1 VKQQVTWGR
10 PARPGALRRRSEERP
25 ASLGMRKLPLP
36 TESAT
41 MQEIDNGIPYGYPAF
56 ATLTGTGLRIQ
67 FGDVAASEFSDAF
80 SAWTVDR
87 LAPRLRQIDLPW
99 RLVDDLANKAVHPH
113 GVILQVSRCGSTL
126 LSQLLKEAGIRV
138 YSEPMAVNGVL
149 DPSSRFPE
157 EARVSGLRAI
167 STLLSRH
174 AGARFCLKLRSWNC
188 LYADVV
194 KVAFPDARTIF
205 CTRNPL
211 EVAVSALESPPTWL
225 RAYGDPANPFIG
237 IVPQARSQT
246 REVYI
251 ATLLAAFH
259 DAVYQNLEPDRT
271 VEYSQL
277 PEAAWDVV
285 APLLS
290 LPLSSTALGKMR
302 AIAGRYSKA
311 RVGASRLFEGDVEAK
326 QAAATP
332 LLRQA
337 IDEVAMARWRNAA
350 GRVPELCR

>member
-1 VKQQVTWGR
+1 
-10 PARPGALRRRSEERP
+10 
-25 ASLGMRKLPLP
+25 
-36 TESAT
+36 
-41 MQEIDNGIPYGYPAF
+41 MQEIDHGMPCGYPAF
-56 ATLTGTGLRIQ
+56 ATLIGTGLRIQ
-67 FGDVAASEFSDAF
+67 FCDIPASEFSDAF

-99 RLVDDLANKAVHPH
+99 RLVEDLANKAVQPH

-126 LSQLLKEAGIRV
+126 LSQLLKEAAIRV

-149 DPSSRFPE
+149 DPSSPFPD

-174 AGARFCLKLRSWNC
+174 AGSRFCLKLRSWNC

-194 KVAFPDARTIF
+194 KAAFPDARTIF

-211 EVAVSALESPPTWL
+211 EVAVSALDAPPTWL
-225 RAYGDPANPFIG
+225 RAYGDPANPFLG

-246 REVYI
+246 REAYI

-259 DAVYQNLEPDRT
+259 DAVYRNLEPDRT

-277 PEAAWDVV
+277 PDAAWDVV

-290 LPLSSTALGKMR
+290 LHLSSTELRKMHVV
-302 AIAGRYSKA
+302 ASRYSKA
-311 RVGASRLFEGDVEAK
+311 RVGASRSFEGDVDAK

-337 IDEVAMARWRNAA
+337 IDGIATPRWREAA
-350 GRVPELCR
+350 GRVPEMCR